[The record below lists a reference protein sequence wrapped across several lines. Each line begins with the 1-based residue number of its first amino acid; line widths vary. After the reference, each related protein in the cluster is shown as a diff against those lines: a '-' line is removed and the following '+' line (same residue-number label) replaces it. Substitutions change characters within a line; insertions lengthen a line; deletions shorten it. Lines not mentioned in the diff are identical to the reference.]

1 MAARVPFDALG
12 RAVPEPGQK
21 EGTHGSTGPW
31 GAVGRASGF
40 RARTRSP
47 RGSTGPRGAAGWVS
61 RLARVSSRASART
74 SGEWAYDAA
83 AFVVSFA
90 IA

>member
-31 GAVGRASGF
+31 GAVGRDMENYGAVKLAGGF
-40 RARTRSP
+40 
-47 RGSTGPRGAAGWVS
+47 
-61 RLARVSSRASART
+61 
-74 SGEWAYDAA
+74 
-83 AFVVSFA
+83 
-90 IA
+90 